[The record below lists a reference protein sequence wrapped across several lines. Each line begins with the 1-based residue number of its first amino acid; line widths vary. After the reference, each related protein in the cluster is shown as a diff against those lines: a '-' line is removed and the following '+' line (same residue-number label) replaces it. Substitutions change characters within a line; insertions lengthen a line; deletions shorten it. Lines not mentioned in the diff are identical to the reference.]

1 MKLDF
6 AAVVR
11 ALLEAKDTGYTQF
24 RIITGIYSFVGGE
37 NTKYQVKDIAESHAS
52 QVMNGRAH
60 VRQKIA
66 NGAFDPKIMAAMPG
80 YVEKSILPHL
90 RREKCGQLVDDLL
103 RIIRSDSQIGI
114 TARERM
120 ERFAADSAISD
131 FIAEVILY
139 ALQSAKKDAIKT
151 ESKNQANLTTS
162 SPNHESILAERKEKG
177 LPIVEKSG
185 YINRRLV
192 KLKANGEPEGN
203 SFSETDIL
211 NHLGKITCIVAEGGL
226 GKTTLTQNLRIALGE
241 LCHWAS
247 CLPCAKVLGKNCNF
261 SDLIPTAV
269 RILILDGFDEIV
281 DSIEK
286 SGLLSNLKIHL
297 EQTDIQV
304 IFTMRTIADADYV
317 KQELGE
323 AVNFS
328 LLPFSNNDCI
338 ALVRQY
344 MPNDEATAFLEL
356 IGLSPWDHKKLIQ
369 KAPLPASELCNNP
382 FYLTK
387 LISVFQETGNIPETR
402 GSLFKNVLEYTLS
415 REKQLAGFSLNNL
428 EHKFTIKRL
437 YSILTEFAVR
447 IFNGTKDE
455 FALSILESI
464 FGEYNQVD
472 DPHLYATQLL
482 EYLTARGLLESGQF
496 IHQLLLEYLT
506 ALWYWNTIK
515 RKNFSVEY
523 IQNLFNHLPDDR
535 WETVIQLFI
544 SIVEN
549 EACEKDKDNLYIAI
563 FNLGF
568 ANAFRH
574 SDIQRIHI
582 PGSIKSLP
590 NFMFYNCKRLETVV
604 VEEGVEKVSIMTF
617 NGCLRLTELKIPKS
631 VVSLFYKH
639 PCDGAS
645 ELGLPNLKRIYL
657 PRHLGYVMKDDDRVV
672 VYDAEPI
679 TLPDTTEIANHAF
692 RGKHLET
699 YQIGE
704 GITSIG
710 SYAFANCTELKEITI
725 PETVNML
732 GNNCFDGCSALK
744 SIDIPDSVKSIGKEA
759 FRDCLSLS
767 TVCLPKDLKQI
778 PQDAFS
784 TTNIHSIQL
793 PRSCET
799 VCKRAFADCGSLK
812 DIRFPNSLVSIE
824 MSAFWF
830 CFGLSLLDLSSC
842 SNLHIIGSSAFFG
855 CDALTFVHLPDG
867 LQEIRQNAFRSCANL
882 SEITIPK
889 SVKIIGQG
897 AFLDCN
903 LKTVR
908 ISRKFEH
915 QIEDIF
921 GKLDPEAVQF
931 VD

>member
-1 MKLDF
+1 MTTFGFLVDFICRNFNFSQEELAEYWDISADLLKQWKNKRGYPKNKAKISVEEIVDIFANPQNASLAVQDTAESIIIRFISDIKSQGYTDEKLPDKMTVQEFVGFMKMFLRQDGNLCF
-6 AAVVR
+6 SEQTNKANQ
-11 ALLEAKDTGYTQF
+11 KDTDNAATESNF
-24 RIITGIYSFVGGE
+24 ESI
-37 NTKYQVKDIAESHAS
+37 IAE
-52 QVMNGRAH
+52 
-60 VRQKIA
+60 
-66 NGAFDPKIMAAMPG
+66 
-80 YVEKSILPHL
+80 L
-90 RREKCGQLVDDLL
+90 
-103 RIIRSDSQIGI
+103 
-114 TARERM
+114 
-120 ERFAADSAISD
+120 
-131 FIAEVILY
+131 
-139 ALQSAKKDAIKT
+139 
-151 ESKNQANLTTS
+151 
-162 SPNHESILAERKEKG
+162 KEKG

-185 YINRRLV
+185 YINRRLAII
-192 KLKANGEPEGN
+192 KADGEEGD

-226 GKTTLTQNLRIALGE
+226 GKTTLTQNLRVALGE

-247 CLPCAKVLGKNCNF
+247 CLPCTKALGKNCNF

-281 DSIEK
+281 DPIEK

-297 EQTDIQV
+297 EQTNIQV
-304 IFTMRTIADADYV
+304 IITMRTVADAHYV
-317 KQELGE
+317 NQELGE
-323 AVNFS
+323 AVNVS
-328 LLPFSNNDCI
+328 LLPFSNDDCI
-338 ALVRQY
+338 ALARQQ

-356 IGLSPWDHKKLIQ
+356 ICLSPWDHKKLIQ

-387 LISVFQETGNIPETR
+387 LISIFRETGNVPETR

-415 REKQLAGFSLNNL
+415 REKQLAGFSLDNL

-447 IFNGTKDE
+447 VFAEERDE
-455 FALSILESI
+455 TALSILEAI
-464 FGEYNQVD
+464 FCEYNQAD

-482 EYLTARGLLESGQF
+482 NYLTARGLLEAGQF
-496 IHQLLLEYLT
+496 VHQLLLEYLT

-523 IQNLFNHLPDDR
+523 IQNLFNHLSDNR
-535 WETVIQLFI
+535 WQTVIQLFI
-544 SIVEN
+544 SIVET
-549 EACEKDKDNLYIAI
+549 EACEKDKDFLYTAI
-563 FNLGF
+563 INLGF
-568 ANAFRH
+568 INAFRH
-574 SDIQRIHI
+574 SDIQSIHI
-582 PGSIKSLP
+582 PGSIKILP

-604 VEEGVEKVSIMTF
+604 VEEGVEEVSIMTF
-617 NGCLRLTELKIPKS
+617 DGCLQLTELKIPKT
-631 VVSLFYKH
+631 VVSLFYKQ
-639 PCDGAS
+639 PCDGGS
-645 ELGLPNLKRIYL
+645 ELDLPNLKRIYL
-657 PRHLGYVMKDDDRVV
+657 PSHLQYIMKGDDRVV
-672 VYDAEPI
+672 IYDEGASA
-679 TLPDTTEIANHAF
+679 LLDTTGIADYAF
-692 RGKHLET
+692 RGKQLET
-699 YQIGE
+699 YQIAE

-710 SYAFANCTELKEITI
+710 NYAFANCTELKEITI
-725 PETVNML
+725 PETVRML
-732 GNNCFDGCSALK
+732 GNNCFKGCAALK
-744 SIDIPDSVKSIGKEA
+744 SINIPNSVKSIGKEA

-767 TVCLPKDLKQI
+767 TVCLPKDLKEI
-778 PQDAFS
+778 PQNAFS

-793 PRSCET
+793 PQSCET
-799 VCKRAFADCGSLK
+799 ICKRAFADCGSLK

-897 AFLDCN
+897 AFSDCN

-908 ISRKFEH
+908 LSRKFEH

-921 GKLDPEAVQF
+921 GKLDLEAVQF
-931 VD
+931 ID